1 MKALS
6 LRAAMR
12 CEEACTPRCRCRC
25 GGALHGKFRHLADVV
40 RNGTN
45 PEAARAARDGFFE
58 ALPTDDPHYA
68 MAPARRKRGKRKQLK
83 FEWWD
88 HDQQ

>member
-25 GGALHGKFRHLADVV
+25 GGALHGTKRHQEVEGFAA
-40 RNGTN
+40 
-45 PEAARAARDGFFE
+45 EAFFE
-58 ALPTDDPHYA
+58 ALPIDDPHYA